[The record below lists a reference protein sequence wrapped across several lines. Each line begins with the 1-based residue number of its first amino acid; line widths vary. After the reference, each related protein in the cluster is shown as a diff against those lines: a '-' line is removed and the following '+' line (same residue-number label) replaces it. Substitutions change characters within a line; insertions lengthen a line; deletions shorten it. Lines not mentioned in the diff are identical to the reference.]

1 MLVFLLFI
9 VLVVGIGVLLSR
21 QMNRYAENEGLLDS
35 DFREKDHNR
44 KQKTPDKALP
54 FGSKMQWI
62 AVKTNY
68 REKVAATLQL
78 NNLELANWSNGLEK
92 AGENHVFLTPNID
105 GWILAVGW
113 GLGEVGKQAQVL
125 EKLSREYGEAQFF
138 LTHAGAHSHTYI
150 RYTNGEMTRQLHCEE
165 GEILHNEGTPTA
177 AESSL
182 DLTTT
187 LPDENLIF
195 NIATEWSVN
204 PNLLNQAQYAEVEG
218 LGSVGYLQP

>member
-1 MLVFLLFI
+1 MVVFLLFI

-35 DFREKDHNR
+35 DFREKDRNR
-44 KQKTPDKALP
+44 HQKTPDKAIS
-54 FGSKMQWI
+54 FGPKMQWI
-62 AVKTNY
+62 AIKTDY
-68 REKVAATLQL
+68 REKVAATLKL

-92 AGENHVFLTPNID
+92 ASENHVFLTPNID

-113 GLGEVGKQAQVL
+113 GLGEIWKKTELL
-125 EKLSREYGEAQFF
+125 EKLSREYGEAQFL
-138 LTHAGAHSHTYI
+138 LTHAGVHSHTYI
-150 RYTNGEMTRQLHCEE
+150 RYTNGKMIRHFHSEE
-165 GEILHNEGTPTA
+165 GEILTNEGTPTT

-182 DLTTT
+182 DLTNT

-204 PNLLNQAQYAEVEG
+204 PQSLNQAQYADVEG
-218 LGSVGYLQP
+218 LGSVGYLRP

>member
-9 VLVVGIGVLLSR
+9 ALVVGIGVLLSR
-21 QMNRYAENEGLLDS
+21 QMNRYAENEGLLDG
-35 DFREKDHNR
+35 DFREKDRNR
-44 KQKTPDKALP
+44 NQKTPDRALP

-62 AVKTNY
+62 AVKTDY
-68 REKVAATLQL
+68 REQVAASLKL

-113 GLGEVGKQAQVL
+113 GLGEVKKQSKLL
-125 EKLSREYGEAQFF
+125 EKLSSEYGEAQFF

-150 RYTNGEMTRQLHCEE
+150 RYKSGKMTRHLHCEE
-165 GEILHNEGTPTA
+165 GEILTNEGALATTEA
-177 AESSL
+177 SL
-182 DLTTT
+182 DLSDT

-195 NIATEWSVN
+195 NIANEWSVN
-204 PNLLNQAQYAEVEG
+204 PNLLNQAQYADVEG
-218 LGSVGYLQP
+218 LGSVGYLRP